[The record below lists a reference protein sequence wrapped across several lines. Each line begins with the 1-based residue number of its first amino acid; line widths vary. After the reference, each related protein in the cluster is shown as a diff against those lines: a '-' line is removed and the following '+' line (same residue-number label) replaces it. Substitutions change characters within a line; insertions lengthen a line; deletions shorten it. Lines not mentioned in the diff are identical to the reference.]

1 MRRIATLTQSLN
13 ASIKDLSDLQKDLEG
28 IVHNVA
34 IASTA
39 IQAIQTALTVA
50 GKIAA
55 AV

>member
-1 MRRIATLTQSLN
+1 
-13 ASIKDLSDLQKDLEG
+13 LSDLQKDLEA
-28 IVHNVA
+28 IVHNVG

-39 IQAIQTALTVA
+39 VQAIDSALTVA